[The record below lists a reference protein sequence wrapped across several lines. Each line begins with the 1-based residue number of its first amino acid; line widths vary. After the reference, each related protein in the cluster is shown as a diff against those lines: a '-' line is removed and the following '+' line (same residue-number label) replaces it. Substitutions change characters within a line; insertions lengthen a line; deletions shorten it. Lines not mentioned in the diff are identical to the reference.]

1 MTVTQYTG
9 IFRKKNGVNRLM
21 SYIKVLDLP
30 RGMVSEET
38 RKNHMSY
45 DGKVEVVYDVHANG
59 IRRFNHGTLVGKLSS
74 KDFISILSTYHSEL

>member
-21 SYIKVLDLP
+21 SYVKVLDLP
-30 RGMVSEET
+30 RGMVSDET

-45 DGKVEVVYDVHANG
+45 DGKMEVVYDVHANG

-74 KDFISILSTYHSEL
+74 RTIEKQFDK